1 MGVVSRS
8 CPEDQHSFSPQK
20 KMKFFVLLNLA
31 AVGLADYEMG
41 MGKEMMSKWMQMKAM
56 ESCWGAETM
65 KQYTVEMKKAI
76 AKCSNEDAPELS
88 LPPFKSSYRF
98 VNTMINQG
106 NDMDMLKNMM
116 AAMSMSMNQDNSEF
130 SYVQPYSTNS
140 GRSDSFMDKMKM
152 MMMKMKMK
160 DVMRSNYQDDYD
172 MSEVFKSMRSSD
184 RIDNYR
190 TVSYRKNDPMSQ
202 FKQMFNSYR
211 SKRQASRRP
220 QQPSRRTQPSDNL
233 DLGDRLVE
241 KLAEQKRHM
250 EQTIGNM
257 TCVLKETNAL
267 DASNNLDIQ
276 AMKRDMQQY
285 TMPSPWFG
293 QKYEQIL
300 DTCYEMATNLPREIA
315 DNSVV
320 SGSFGTI
327 KLGEIKM
334 FMKCEMRSKM
344 KLCMNQ
350 DIKNKVES
358 NFGPMQSILQQTQLN
373 EAEFFPLVM
382 QLLHGEEIDYMTGS
396 M

>member
-1 MGVVSRS
+1 
-8 CPEDQHSFSPQK
+8 
-20 KMKFFVLLNLA
+20 
-31 AVGLADYEMG
+31 
-41 MGKEMMSKWMQMKAM
+41 
-56 ESCWGAETM
+56 
-65 KQYTVEMKKAI
+65 
-76 AKCSNEDAPELS
+76 
-88 LPPFKSSYRF
+88 
-98 VNTMINQG
+98 
-106 NDMDMLKNMM
+106 M

-140 GRSDSFMDKMKM
+140 GRSDSM
-152 MMMKMKMK
+152 M
-160 DVMRSNYQDDYD
+160 
-172 MSEVFKSMRSSD
+172 
-184 RIDNYR
+184 DNYR
-190 TVSYRKNDPMSQ
+190 TGSYRKNDPMSQ

-250 EQTIGNM
+250 EQEIGNM

-300 DTCYEMATNLPREIA
+300 ETCYEMATNLPREIA

-327 KLGEIKM
+327 KLGKIKL
-334 FMKCEMRSKM
+334 F
-344 KLCMNQ
+344 MNQ

-358 NFGPMQSILQQTQLN
+358 NFGPMQSILQQTQLT
-373 EAEFFPLVM
+373 EA
-382 QLLHGEEIDYMTGS
+382 
-396 M
+396 

>member
-1 MGVVSRS
+1 
-8 CPEDQHSFSPQK
+8 
-20 KMKFFVLLNLA
+20 MKR
-31 AVGLADYEMG
+31 
-41 MGKEMMSKWMQMKAM
+41 
-56 ESCWGAETM
+56 
-65 KQYTVEMKKAI
+65 AI

-106 NDMDMLKNMM
+106 SDMDMLKNMM

-140 GRSDSFMDKMKM
+140 GRSDGFMDKMKM

-160 DVMRSNYQDDYD
+160 DMMRSNYQDDYD
-172 MSEVFKSMRSSD
+172 MSEFFKSMRSSD
-184 RIDNYR
+184 RMDNYR
-190 TVSYRKNDPMSQ
+190 TGSYRKNDPMSQ

-241 KLAEQKRHM
+241 KLAEQKHHM
-250 EQTIGNM
+250 EAKIGNM
-257 TCVLKETNAL
+257 TCVLRETNVI
-267 DASNNLDIQ
+267 DASNNIDMQ

-293 QKYEQIL
+293 QKYEQML
-300 DTCYEMATNLPREIA
+300 DTCYEMATNLPAEIA

-320 SGSFGTI
+320 SGSFGTV

-334 FMKCEMRSKM
+334 FEKCTMKGEM

-358 NFGPMQSILQQTQLN
+358 NFGPMEELLEQTQLT
-373 EAEFFPLVM
+373 EHEFFPLVM
-382 QLLHGEEIDYMTGS
+382 QLLHGQEMEYMTYYGALNS
-396 M
+396 F